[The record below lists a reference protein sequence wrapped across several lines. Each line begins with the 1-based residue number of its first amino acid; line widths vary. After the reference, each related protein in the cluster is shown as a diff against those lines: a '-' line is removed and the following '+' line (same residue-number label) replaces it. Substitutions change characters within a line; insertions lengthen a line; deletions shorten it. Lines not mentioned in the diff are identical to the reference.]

1 MGRAATKEEAIAF
14 LKRYTKQKP
23 TIKAISPYFTPEY
36 ETPGSACFDIA
47 IAHSF
52 TLQPKELHNFPTGLH
67 VELPE
72 GYCLLVFA
80 RSSLGQ
86 KKCIIPNSV
95 GVIDSDYRGEIF
107 VILMNHSERD
117 FIIHNGDRI
126 GQLVINK
133 YEKFCFEQTDVLP
146 DSERGEKGLGS
157 TGIK

>member
-1 MGRAATKEEAIAF
+1 MKVLIKSEKGAKIPVFGSSQAAGADLCAF
-14 LKRYTKQKP
+14 IKDDYVLKPHTWF
-23 TIKAISPYFTPEY
+23 AV
-36 ETPGSACFDIA
+36 
-47 IAHSF
+47 
-52 TLQPKELHNFPTGLH
+52 PTGLRIAL
-67 VELPE
+67 ED
-72 GYCLLVFA
+72 GYEA
-80 RSSLGQ
+80 QIRPRSGLAYKYGLTVLNT
-86 KKCIIPNSV
+86 P
-95 GVIDSDYRGEIF
+95 GTIDSDYRGEIF